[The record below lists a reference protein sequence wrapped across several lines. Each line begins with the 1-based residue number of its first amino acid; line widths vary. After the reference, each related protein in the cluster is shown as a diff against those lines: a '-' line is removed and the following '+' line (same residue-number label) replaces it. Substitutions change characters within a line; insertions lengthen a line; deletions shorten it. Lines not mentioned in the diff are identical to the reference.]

1 VGPRVGRHSGWDR
14 GRAIGPAGAYP
25 GVCALFLGQ
34 RLTVG
39 VPRALARAAHGG
51 GGDSGGPA
59 AGGYRVVSRRR
70 TTTSRHMD
78 SRRPTTGPRDLPSSI
93 CHHRVLRFRVAPAGA
108 TPALDAWRMCAV
120 VDEGR
125 VMRPLVVRDSRALV
139 VVARRGLARAWP
151 VVDAAREGMERPEQ
165 TERDGRDAP
174 VLDVIGRVLTGL
186 DGVRR
191 PDVTNAAVPVLR
203 LPACDGPRD
212 VDSGGYPSRPIAVEG
227 LRARLDLSPK
237 ERAPPAYVVRHAEQV
252 VGGTLGMERARDDD
266 VGLCDTM
273 IHATAHRSRTAID
286 TGHGTPR
293 MHTVYNLALVAEA
306 AR

>member
-1 VGPRVGRHSGWDR
+1 
-14 GRAIGPAGAYP
+14 
-25 GVCALFLGQ
+25 
-34 RLTVG
+34 
-39 VPRALARAAHGG
+39 
-51 GGDSGGPA
+51 
-59 AGGYRVVSRRR
+59 
-70 TTTSRHMD
+70 M
-78 SRRPTTGPRDLPSSI
+78 
-93 CHHRVLRFRVAPAGA
+93 
-108 TPALDAWRMCAV
+108 

-151 VVDAAREGMERPEQ
+151 VIDAAREGMERPEQ

-212 VDSGGYPSRPIAVEG
+212 VDPGGYLSRPIAVEE
-227 LRARLDLSPK
+227 LRARLDLSPT
-237 ERAPPAYVVRHAEQV
+237 EIVAPAYAVRHTGHL
-252 VGGTLGMERARDDD
+252 VGRTISMERARGDD

-273 IHATAHRSRTAID
+273 VHAIVHRSRTAMD
-286 TGHGTPR
+286 TGHDRPR
-293 MHTVYNLALVAEA
+293 MQTVHAVESAAEA